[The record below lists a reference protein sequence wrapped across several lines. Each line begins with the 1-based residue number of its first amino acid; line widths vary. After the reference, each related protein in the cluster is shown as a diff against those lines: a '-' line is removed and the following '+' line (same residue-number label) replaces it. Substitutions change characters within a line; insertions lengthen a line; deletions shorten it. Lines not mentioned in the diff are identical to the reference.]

1 MNLNLTANSTG
12 LKFFD
17 KKLVMKQSLLRPEV
31 CVLLTEVM
39 ENNQSYPLQLVHI
52 QDLQFSCEVL
62 RLFIFFTSLF
72 SQEPIVVDNL
82 ILPLT
87 SSLSLAIYNPSL
99 KSVQEIINETASFLP
114 ESHQDSLFRLALWRL
129 CHSSE
134 EWANYSISFSTS
146 VFQRSFETSFLSMGV
161 VDASSCLIDISRCR
175 F

>member
-17 KKLVMKQSLLRPEV
+17 KKLVLKQSLLRPEV

-39 ENNQSYPLQLVHI
+39 ENNQSYPLQLVYI

-99 KSVQEIINETASFLP
+99 KSVQEIINESK
-114 ESHQDSLFRLALWRL
+114 S
-129 CHSSE
+129 
-134 EWANYSISFSTS
+134 
-146 VFQRSFETSFLSMGV
+146 
-161 VDASSCLIDISRCR
+161 
-175 F
+175 

>member
-1 MNLNLTANSTG
+1 MNLNLTAHSTG
-12 LKFFD
+12 SKFFD
-17 KKLVMKQSLLRPEV
+17 KQLVMKQSLLRPEV

-39 ENNQSYPLQLVHI
+39 ENNQSYPLLLVHI

-99 KSVQEIINETASFLP
+99 KSVQETINETASFLP

-134 EWANYSISFSTS
+134 EWSNYSISFSTS

-161 VDASSCLIDISRCR
+161 VDANSCLIDISRCR